1 MSPEPTKKSA
11 AKTPAKPA
19 KTTGKATA
27 KTPAKSTAKAP
38 AKATAKTPAKAPA
51 KEAAKATTKAA
62 PAKKTGGAAKKAP
75 AAKATGTTTKAAPKA
90 KPKPKAEKVVE
101 PIAPAAHDHDHD
113 HDGHDHDG
121 HDGHDHDPNRE
132 LTPEEQAQAEA
143 DADKM
148 AEALAA
154 LDDDVMRR
162 ALADMS
168 EKNRLEVAVQL
179 QLPRA
184 TMHLGEALMPLV
196 RRKLQTA
203 GPDHQ
208 LQVLFALAQQVNDET
223 IEALGDRAEDPSRDD
238 LLEVLPPVVE
248 KHGAPLVTAMLAG
261 YAASDAVCR
270 PVMRELL
277 ETDDRF
283 VIGPPVAVEAKPTF
297 ATVAAPKLSDA
308 ELEAKREQRRAA
320 KEAKRAAE
328 IKARDARATAQAKRR
343 QAVHDAKRKAR

>member
-27 KTPAKSTAKAP
+27 KAP
-38 AKATAKTPAKAPA
+38 AKATAKAPAKAPA
-51 KEAAKATTKAA
+51 KEAAKATGKAT

-75 AAKATGTTTKAAPKA
+75 AAKATGTTTKAPA
-90 KPKPKAEKVVE
+90 KRAEPKPKAEPVVE
-101 PIAPAAHDHDHD
+101 PVAAPSGHDHD

-121 HDGHDHDPNRE
+121 HDHDGHDHDGHDHDRE
-132 LTPEEQAQAEA
+132 LTPEEQAEAEA
-143 DADKM
+143 DAERM

-162 ALADMS
+162 ALADMT

-208 LQVLFALAQQVNDET
+208 LQVLFALAQQANDET
-223 IEALGDRAEDPSRDD
+223 IEALGDRAEDPTRDD
-238 LLEVLPPVVE
+238 LLEVLPAVIE
-248 KHGAPLVTAMLAG
+248 RHGAALVTAMIAG

-277 ETDDRF
+277 ATDERF
-283 VIGPPVAVEAKPTF
+283 VIGPPIAVEAKPAF
-297 ATVAAPKLSDA
+297 AAVPAPKLSDA

-328 IKARDARATAQAKRR
+328 IKVREARITAQAKRR
-343 QAVHDAKRKAR
+343 EAVHNAKRKAR

>member
-1 MSPEPTKKSA
+1 MSPEPTKKTA

-27 KTPAKSTAKAP
+27 KAP
-38 AKATAKTPAKAPA
+38 AKATAKATAKSPAKAPAKTPA
-51 KEAAKATTKAA
+51 KEAAKATGKAT
-62 PAKKTGGAAKKAP
+62 PAKKTGGATKKAP
-75 AAKATGTTTKAAPKA
+75 AAKATGTTTKAPA
-90 KPKPKAEKVVE
+90 KQAVPKPKAEVVE
-101 PIAPAAHDHDHD
+101 PVAAPATHDHD

-121 HDGHDHDPNRE
+121 HDHDAHDHDRE
-132 LTPEEQAQAEA
+132 LTPEEQAEAEA
-143 DADKM
+143 DAERM

-162 ALADMS
+162 ALADMT

-208 LQVLFALAQQVNDET
+208 LQVLFALAQQANDET
-223 IEALGDRAEDPSRDD
+223 IEALGDRAEDPTRDD
-238 LLEVLPPVVE
+238 LLEVLPAVIE
-248 KHGAPLVTAMLAG
+248 RHGAPLVTAMIAG

-277 ETDDRF
+277 ATDERF
-283 VIGPPVAVEAKPTF
+283 VIGPPVAVEAKPAF
-297 ATVAAPKLSDA
+297 AAVPAPKLSGA
-308 ELEAKREQRRAA
+308 ELEAKRDQRRAA

-328 IKARDARATAQAKRR
+328 IKAREARITAQAKRR
-343 QAVHDAKRKAR
+343 EAVHNAKRKAR